1 MFFDI
6 VLNESNITDGSILC
20 ARFESLTTG
29 WIGFGISPTEKMIGA
44 EAVIGVPADN
54 TVKKYILFG
63 KSVDAIT
70 MMNEADQ
77 TLMDTSVTQD
87 AEGRTTMSFTKYL
100 FEDKYGI
107 IPNDFINRFI
117 WATGSTN
124 ELSYHGATRGNFGMD
139 LLTTAPPVSS
149 APITASPS
157 LAVTTSS
164 GATEGR
170 DNATPAPSVS
180 VDLTSSDVGVP
191 STTSKSPMA
200 PDLFSPAPYAEVQAA
215 ESIVA
220 TVESTEETIKVSAEE
235 EDLAITKKEEGTA
248 ETTDISVD
256 GAEKGTSGA
265 KSFKMSALLIVIFYS
280 YYSL

>member
-1 MFFDI
+1 
-6 VLNESNITDGSILC
+6 
-20 ARFESLTTG
+20 
-29 WIGFGISPTEKMIGA
+29 MIGA

-77 TLMDTSVTQD
+77 TLMDTT
-87 AEGRTTMSFTKYL
+87 
-100 FEDKYGI
+100 
-107 IPNDFINRFI
+107 
-117 WATGSTN
+117 
-124 ELSYHGATRGNFGMD
+124 
-139 LLTTAPPVSS
+139 
-149 APITASPS
+149 
-157 LAVTTSS
+157 VTTSS

-256 GAEKGTSGA
+256 GAEKA
-265 KSFKMSALLIVIFYS
+265 CR
-280 YYSL
+280 SL